1 MKEIFKTLNKFK
13 WKILLVLILL
23 VIQAYCNLS
32 LPSYTSDIINIGIG
46 QSGIDSVVPKVM
58 TTKDYDLIFDLLTKE
73 EQELFDK
80 SYKYISIEN
89 KSYIEEY
96 PILKKEG
103 IFILKEINEHD
114 LKRLEGILIFPL
126 SLTKSD
132 LEVNIDNLNEI
143 KNNYKNNET
152 FIESIAIEKLKN
164 IYIECGIDIEALS
177 LNYIYKTGG
186 LMLFVTL
193 ISLIITVFSVYYSS
207 KIASYFARDLRL
219 KLVNKVMS
227 FEQEEIKEFN
237 ISSLITRCTND
248 IVQIQILITVFLRII
263 IFAPIIGIGASLK
276 VRGSTMAWVIILAVS
291 LILSLMLILFVVVV
305 PKFKKFQD
313 LLDNLNLVSRESLSG
328 IAVIRAFAN
337 EKEEEKKFD
346 KANMD
351 LTKNGLFVTR
361 AMAIMSPTITFLM
374 NSVSILIVWV
384 GASKIDTG
392 VLEVGDLIAFIS
404 YAMQIITAFLM
415 VSMVAVMLPRAL
427 VSVKRIS
434 LVFNKEIKVKDKINT
449 EKFNSK
455 NINEVEFKDVYFRYP
470 GSAEDVLRNI
480 NFKAE
485 KGTTTAFIGSTGSG
499 KSTLVNLIP
508 RFFDVTS
515 GKILIDGKNIKD
527 VKITDLREKIG
538 YVPQKGQLFSGT
550 VESNIAFGQKKKD
563 KSLIEEAARISQS
576 TEFINNFENKYEEH
590 ISENGS
596 NVSGGQRQRLSIA
609 RALAISPEIYIFDDS
624 SSALDYKT
632 DSILRRELKKITKEK
647 IVFIVAQR
655 ISSVMHADKIIVL
668 NDGEIVG
675 VGTHEELLKTCEVYK
690 EIKISQ
696 LGGETNE

>member
-13 WKILLVLILL
+13 WKIILVLILL

-89 KSYIEEY
+89 KDYIEKY

-103 IFILKEINEHD
+103 IFILKEINED
-114 LKRLEGILIFPL
+114 TLNKLEEILIFPL
-126 SLTKSD
+126 SLTNSD
-132 LEVNIDNLNEI
+132 LEVNINNLNEI

-152 FIESIAIEKLKN
+152 FIESIGIEKIKN

-186 LMLFVTL
+186 LMLFVTF
-193 ISLIITVFSVYYSS
+193 ISLIITVGSVYYSS

-263 IFAPIIGIGASLK
+263 IFAPIIGVGASLK

-313 LLDNLNLVSRESLSG
+313 LLDKLNLVSRESLSG

-392 VLEVGDLIAFIS
+392 ILEVGDLIAFIS

-434 LVFNKEIKVKDKINT
+434 LVFNKDIKVKDKINT

-455 NINEVEFKDVYFRYP
+455 NINEIEFKDVYFRYP
-470 GSAEDVLRNI
+470 GSTEDVLRNI

-485 KGTTTAFIGSTGSG
+485 KGTITAFIGSTGSG

-590 ISENGS
+590 ISENGT

-609 RALAISPEIYIFDDS
+609 RALAVSPEIYIFDDS

-668 NDGEIVG
+668 NEGEIVG

-696 LGGETNE
+696 LGGDNDE